1 VLYGRLPVGHQVELH
16 RRIAVREEAGYG
28 ERAAEVATELA
39 NHFRRAND
47 KHKAIHYLQLAD
59 ERAIERA
66 AMIEAERR
74 ELGLQL
80 AVGLALIAV
89 KGWAASETERAYT
102 RAREL
107 CDRLGDSPELFP
119 ALFGMWAMYLDRDEF
134 RTASELA
141 EHLLRAQSAHDP
153 ALLAYARLARGA
165 TSYWMGKFLPA
176 REYLESAITLYDP
189 ERHRPLI
196 FSYGY
201 DAGVA
206 SLSYA
211 AWTLRLRGYSDQALK
226 RSHEALA
233 LAQRLSHPLIWVMRS
248 CLSAF
253 CVNIGGR
260 YAQLKRTRRA

>member
-1 VLYGRLPVGHQVELH
+1 
-16 RRIAVREEAGYG
+16 
-28 ERAAEVATELA
+28 ER
-39 NHFRRAND
+39 D
-47 KHKAIHYLQLAD
+47 
-59 ERAIERA
+59 
-66 AMIEAERR
+66 RR
-74 ELGLQL
+74 ELELQL
-80 AVGLALIAV
+80 AVGPALIAV

-119 ALFGMWAMYLDRDEF
+119 ALFGMWAIYLDRGEF
-134 RTASELA
+134 RTAYELA
-141 EHLLRAQSAHDP
+141 EQLLRAQSAHDP

-165 TSYWMGKFLPA
+165 TSYWMGMFLPA

-189 ERHRPLI
+189 ERHRRLI
-196 FSYGY
+196 FRYGY

-211 AWTLRLRGYSDQALK
+211 AWTLWPLGYSDRISSGAMK
-226 RSHEALA
+226 RWNLHKGCPI
-233 LAQRLSHPLIWVMRS
+233 PLIWLMRS